1 MGAQDNAEVVRR
13 GYEAFNTADIDTLM
27 QVFDEGASWYTP
39 GRSPIAGNYEGRDAV
54 FGQFGRYGAETGGT
68 FRAGLKQVF
77 TSDDGRVIGLH
88 HNSAERNGKRL
99 DTDCC
104 IVFEIRDGRVVS
116 GREHFFDLVN
126 WDEFWS

>member
-27 QVFDEGASWYTP
+27 RIFDEGASWYTP
-39 GRSPIAGNYEGRDAV
+39 GRSPIAGSYEGRDAV
-54 FGQFGRYGAETGGT
+54 FGQFGRYGAETAGT
-68 FRAGLKQVF
+68 FRAELKEVF
-77 TSDDGRVIGLH
+77 TSDDGQVIGLH
-88 HNSAERNGKRL
+88 HNSAERNGRRL

-104 IVFEIRDGRVVS
+104 IVFEIENGRMVS
-116 GREHFFDLVN
+116 GREHFFDLGN